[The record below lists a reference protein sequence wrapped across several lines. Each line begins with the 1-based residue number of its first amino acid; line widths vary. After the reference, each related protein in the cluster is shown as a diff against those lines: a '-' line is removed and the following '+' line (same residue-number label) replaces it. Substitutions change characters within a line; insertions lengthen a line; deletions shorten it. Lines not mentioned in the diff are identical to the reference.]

1 MEIKLNDGSAT
12 IEIFAR
18 LQLVSNL
25 DCSIFR
31 SATIEIFARLQLKQS
46 KNQAEDSSATIEIFA
61 RLQRMMTFLHI

>member
-18 LQLVSNL
+18 LQLSSSSAVDSS
-25 DCSIFR
+25 C